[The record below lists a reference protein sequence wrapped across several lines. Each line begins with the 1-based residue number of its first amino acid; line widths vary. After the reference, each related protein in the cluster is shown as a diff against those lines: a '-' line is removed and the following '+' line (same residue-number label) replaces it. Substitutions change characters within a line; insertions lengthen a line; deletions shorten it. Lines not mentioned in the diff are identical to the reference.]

1 MALAIAAE
9 SAGDGMGE
17 SRRALQLLSDPF
29 LLWPTAD
36 AVRVVWFTAFEGVGH
51 WLDYGPD
58 LERRAIA
65 VSRRIEQ
72 LREDHESRLPPQV
85 TPPEELPP
93 EQRVW
98 QRPVWRHEAIA
109 ADLKPGERLPYRVGS
124 DRGDG
129 VARSDVFSLAPAPK
143 AGDALKILL
152 TSDHQLMP
160 LTAANLEMVERT
172 VGRVDGVFHG
182 GDLVNVPDRASEW
195 FDEGRGSGFFP
206 CLQGRAARSITRDD
220 AERTY
225 RGGELIQHAP
235 LFPTVGNHEVMGRL
249 GNPAGLKF
257 EFYDPIPR
265 SAAARLYGGPPAEL
279 TDPMAIARWWQ
290 GRSFNIN
297 TYSDL
302 FLKTGDGQ
310 AAIAPTTEAGE
321 PTGYYA
327 VTFGDVR
334 LVVLYATCVWRPP
347 TLDRNEPGRY
357 GEPADALGDP
367 ERWGWGQH
375 IFEPIAAGSPQH
387 DWLVAELGSEEFR
400 AAKYKIVMLH
410 HPPHTLGDNIVPP
423 YTDPIQQIDRGG
435 QGKIQAIRYHYP
447 RDRDYLMT
455 TLVPLLSAA
464 GVQLVYYGHS
474 HLWNRFEQPRDRG
487 VIHFLESSNVGN
499 TYGAAWDLISR
510 PVPPDDPENYVAQ
523 GDPNGLRP
531 VVPTIAPLQDPQTG
545 KPLPYLASNDLA
557 AFSIFESDRGA
568 VRSYYY
574 DARNPD
580 GGVVL
585 FDEFFLDTPDPSA

>member
-1 MALAIAAE
+1 MTLPIAPE
-9 SAGDGMGE
+9 PAGEGRGE
-17 SRRALQLLSDPF
+17 LTLLTDPF
-29 LLWPTAD
+29 LLWPTAA

-51 WLDYGPD
+51 WLDYGMD

-65 VSRRIEQ
+65 VSRRLEH
-72 LREDHESRLPPQV
+72 LREDHDSRLPPQV
-85 TPPEELPP
+85 VPPDLPP
-93 EQRVW
+93 GSTVW
-98 QRPVWRHEAIA
+98 ERPIWRHEAIA
-109 ADLKPGERLPYRVGS
+109 VGLQPGERVPYRVQS

-129 VARSDVFSLAPAPK
+129 VARSGTFSLAPAPQP
-143 AGDALKILL
+143 GEALTLLL

-172 VGRVDGVFHG
+172 VGRVDGVFHA

-195 FDEGRGSGFFP
+195 FDEARGSAFFA
-206 CLQGRAARSITRDD
+206 CMQGRAARSIAYGDET
-220 AERTY
+220 RTY

-249 GNPAGLKF
+249 GHPAGLRF

-265 SAAARLYGGPPAEL
+265 SAAARLYGSPPADL
-279 TDPMAIARWWQ
+279 TDPAAIARWWQ
-290 GRSFNIN
+290 ARSFNIN

-302 FLKTGDGQ
+302 FLKAGDGQ
-310 AAIAPTTEAGE
+310 AAIAPTTDAGE

-334 LVVLYATCVWRPP
+334 LVVLYATCVWRSPNP
-347 TLDRNEPGRY
+347 GPQEPGRY
-357 GEPADALGDP
+357 GESPDHLEQP

-375 IFEPIAAGSPQH
+375 SFEPIATGTPQY
-387 DWLVAELGSEEFR
+387 DWLVAELASEAFR
-400 AAKYKIVMLH
+400 GARYKIVMLH

-423 YTDPIQQIDRGG
+423 YTDPIQLLDHDA
-435 QGKIQAIRYHYP
+435 QGHIQSIRYHYP
-447 RDRDYLMT
+447 RDRDHLIT
-455 TLVPLLSAA
+455 TLVPLLAAA

-474 HLWNRFEQPRDRG
+474 HLWNRFTQPRDRG

-499 TYGAAWDLISR
+499 TYGAAWGEVSR
-510 PVPPDDPENYVAQ
+510 PVPPGDGYNYVAQ
-523 GDPNGLRP
+523 GDPNGLMP
-531 VVPTIAPLQDPQTG
+531 VVPAIAPLRDPQTG
-545 KPLPYLASNDLA
+545 EPLPYLASNDLA
-557 AFSIFESDRGA
+557 AFSIFEGDRGA

-585 FDEFFLDTPDPSA
+585 FDEFFLE